1 MAAVEDPAG
10 REASRQH
17 LSDHHS
23 FVLCDAKVSGCPIR
37 HASDGFKDMFR
48 YAVGESPARTD
59 KIDGCSSIMDSE
71 AGVVAAARAGGLSP
85 QDVVKALQLLENV
98 AADVCTGIASGSR
111 VGQSSSV
118 LLVKARRGGEMFACL
133 LSLVLHRHP
142 TTGWSFLVGL
152 HKDISDHLA
161 VRDLLRAALS
171 GGPSVQAILGGLT
184 THIGVQQGLLS
195 HPQSVVHLNEAFD
208 KVWRGF
214 LSGLGRMGESGSTGG
229 HAGAG
234 EGGKHH
240 SGLGGKQSKL
250 KAARSEVS
258 AATTASRVSTGR
270 RACGGTVATTSPT
283 LPPAVAKWRSEMP
296 PSEWNDLSESPLHNN
311 LLDLLEPVDDSHL
324 VTPPQTEE
332 GASRRPDAPS
342 FDESAGSVR
351 KKELCELDYPFAMFD
366 PSKPGLPAV
375 VCSAGLASFMDRPAP
390 EGEIEGMVLRE
401 MIAELEVVEEC
412 KAFCEAAMRGEYHS
426 SRLCS
431 QGLARLGRGDWH
443 PLAEGELVC
452 IQAGTKRSGEQY
464 ESMVYLKQLELNDR
478 MYVVCLQAHIPDD
491 VETAADPGED
501 CHRSS
506 FRCLD
511 ERMDALLQTLAA
523 HFWFSAPMRRQT
535 AFTEDF

>member
-311 LLDLLEPVDDSHL
+311 LLDLLEPVDVAGPVYVWFDTAGDACAAWSNRRNQPFGPQGVK
-324 VTPPQTEE
+324 VTLEPFRFDKHARKAMWDQFVPLFDVIRSRPGRPPQERLPQDVDHITEDDLE
-332 GASRRPDAPS
+332 AAIAANILPRRRNREDRRRA
-342 FDESAGSVR
+342 AG
-351 KKELCELDYPFAMFD
+351 
-366 PSKPGLPAV
+366 GG
-375 VCSAGLASFMDRPAP
+375 CSALH
-390 EGEIEGMVLRE
+390 E
-401 MIAELEVVEEC
+401 
-412 KAFCEAAMRGEYHS
+412 
-426 SRLCS
+426 
-431 QGLARLGRGDWH
+431 
-443 PLAEGELVC
+443 
-452 IQAGTKRSGEQY
+452 
-464 ESMVYLKQLELNDR
+464 
-478 MYVVCLQAHIPDD
+478 
-491 VETAADPGED
+491 
-501 CHRSS
+501 
-506 FRCLD
+506 FRH
-511 ERMDALLQTLAA
+511 T
-523 HFWFSAPMRRQT
+523 
-535 AFTEDF
+535 